1 MVAQQRQSAQ
11 EPSLSPAEPWVLVS
25 QRFVGTCSKVLAKG
39 RRAGRYWNRDNCA
52 GLYVARTTAMR
63 GAHELALHR
72 SSVVSEDA
80 EES

>member
-1 MVAQQRQSAQ
+1 MVAQQTQSAQ
-11 EPSLSPAEPWVLVS
+11 EPSLSPAEPWVLAS
-25 QRFVGTCSKVLAKG
+25 QRFVGTCSKVLTKG
-39 RRAGRYWNRDNCA
+39 RRAGSYWNRDTCA
-52 GLYVARTTAMR
+52 GLYMAHTTAVR